1 MNKIE
6 HVGIA
11 VKKLAV
17 SIPAFEKLLN
27 ISCYKTELV
36 DSEQV
41 NTAFFALGKN
51 KIELLE
57 ANSET
62 SVIKKFI
69 EKKGEGLHH
78 IAFEVED
85 IEAEMRRL
93 VSEGFTLLN
102 DKPKQGAD
110 NKMVCFLHP
119 RDTNGVLIELVMEK
133 RKPVK

>member
-1 MNKIE
+1 MKKIE

-17 SIPAFEKLLN
+17 SIPVFEKILN
-27 ISCYKTELV
+27 TKCYKTESV
-36 DSEQV
+36 ESEQV
-41 NTAFFALGKN
+41 NTAFFAVDEN

-57 ANSET
+57 AISER

-85 IEAEMRRL
+85 IEEEMERL
-93 VSEGFTLLN
+93 KNEGFTLLN
-102 DKPKQGAD
+102 KEPKAGAD
-110 NKMVCFLHP
+110 NKLVCFLHP
-119 RDTNGVLIELVMEK
+119 KETNGVLIELVME
-133 RKPVK
+133 RKNRTE

>member
-17 SIPAFEKLLN
+17 SIPVFEKLLN
-27 ISCYKTELV
+27 TRCYKTELV

-69 EKKGEGLHH
+69 EK
-78 IAFEVED
+78 
-85 IEAEMRRL
+85 R
-93 VSEGFTLLN
+93 
-102 DKPKQGAD
+102 
-110 NKMVCFLHP
+110 
-119 RDTNGVLIELVMEK
+119 
-133 RKPVK
+133 